1 MTESSSHFT
10 PDELQQWRFGL
21 QQADDNIVFCHCGGC
36 DREWVA
42 SAHEVQCTCGSKKV
56 ETLSCWQFPDG

>member
-1 MTESSSHFT
+1 MTDSASHFT

-21 QQADDNIVFCHCGGC
+21 QQADDNNVFCHCRVC